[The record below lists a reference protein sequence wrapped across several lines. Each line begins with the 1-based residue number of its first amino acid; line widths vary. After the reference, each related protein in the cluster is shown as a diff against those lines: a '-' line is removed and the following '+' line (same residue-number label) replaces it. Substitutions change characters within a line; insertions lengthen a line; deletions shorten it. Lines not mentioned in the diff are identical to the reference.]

1 MKLEKRP
8 GRQTYYVRV
17 PVPRDLRRLNY
28 RSHVRKSTGTGDK
41 RQAEK
46 QKGRILSEL
55 YREIDRM
62 YLEAGLKAPAWQS
75 VVEDAL
81 DIRSRVQTGDIDT
94 PPEDPAGGVLASEV
108 AENEV
113 GPVFGNE
120 GIRQFVRIAE
130 GKHTP
135 LTDDLLEKALSDSAL
150 TEQTR
155 ANYRGP
161 VKEFMRWR
169 GGSVAVEEVTRKL
182 AGQYVTGYL
191 RASGAQPGTINKKVS
206 ALSGLWAWMV
216 KRGYAADNPWLG
228 QQVATKADR
237 RGTDTSD
244 GDERPFTDC
253 EVKAILSGV
262 SDQARAD
269 LLHTL
274 MLTGMRLKEA
284 VDLEEAQRRVAEL
297 MQVRC
302 FFV

>member
-17 PVPRDLRRLNY
+17 PVPRELRRLNY

-81 DIRSRVQTGDIDT
+81 DIRSRVQTGEIDT
-94 PPEDPAGGVLASEV
+94 PPEDPTGGVLASEV

-130 GKHTP
+130 GQHTP
-135 LTDDLLEKALSDSAL
+135 FTVDLLEEAL
-150 TEQTR
+150 
-155 ANYRGP
+155 
-161 VKEFMRWR
+161 
-169 GGSVAVEEVTRKL
+169 
-182 AGQYVTGYL
+182 
-191 RASGAQPGTINKKVS
+191 
-206 ALSGLWAWMV
+206 
-216 KRGYAADNPWLG
+216 
-228 QQVATKADR
+228 
-237 RGTDTSD
+237 
-244 GDERPFTDC
+244 
-253 EVKAILSGV
+253 
-262 SDQARAD
+262 
-269 LLHTL
+269 
-274 MLTGMRLKEA
+274 
-284 VDLEEAQRRVAEL
+284 
-297 MQVRC
+297 
-302 FFV
+302 